1 MDDEAEEHSG
11 TGPDRIE
18 LASSRLVRGL
28 LMVGG
33 TFFLVLGLIGI
44 ALPILPTTPFLLLA
58 AFCYARSSK
67 RFYDWLLNHRWFGE
81 YIRDYQEG
89 RGIPLKAKVMG
100 LSLLWFTIMLS
111 VVFFVPI
118 FYVDVILIIIAM
130 LVSAHILHLPTKS

>member
-1 MDDEAEEHSG
+1 
-11 TGPDRIE
+11 
-18 LASSRLVRGL
+18 
-28 LMVGG
+28 MVGG

-111 VVFFVPI
+111 VIFFVPI

-130 LVSAHILHLPTKS
+130 LVSAHILNLPTKR

>member
-1 MDDEAEEHSG
+1 MDEEAVGHSG
-11 TGPDRIE
+11 TGSDRVE

-100 LSLLWFTIMLS
+100 LSLLWFTI
-111 VVFFVPI
+111 
-118 FYVDVILIIIAM
+118 
-130 LVSAHILHLPTKS
+130 